1 MNSWTLKFWRKILPT
16 DKNVFLFA
24 AYSENSMKHYVS
36 SKKLSS
42 SLDFL

>member
-24 AYSENSMKHYVS
+24 AACSENSM
-36 SKKLSS
+36 
-42 SLDFL
+42 